1 MSSYFGSLIVSSVFI
16 PTMAIVACRQLP
28 FPLDACLTVE
38 SFVWQYH
45 HLAFLERYGRA
56 MPCVKMDWPETSY
69 LPPPPGFTTTAWYV
83 RPRNYGHLAVGMEF
97 LQMGLLR
104 NGVRV
109 IEGVNESSIT
119 VSSCVMPFAALRDM
133 VLFVSSPG
141 AYMLFVGR
149 DRYVGDLSDLRP
161 LRAGEEMSE
170 LEDDIHMS
178 FVMQLHYVY
187 YDQFMPQLS

>member
-1 MSSYFGSLIVSSVFI
+1 
-16 PTMAIVACRQLP
+16 MAIVACRQLP

-56 MPCVKMDWPETSY
+56 MPCIKMDWPETSY
-69 LPPPPGFTTTAWYV
+69 MPQPPGFATTAWFV
-83 RPRNYGHLAVGMEF
+83 RPRNYGRLAVGMEF
-97 LQMGLLR
+97 LQMGLLG

-149 DRYVGDLSDLRP
+149 DRYVGDLSDFLP

-170 LEDDIHMS
+170 LEDDIRMS
-178 FVMQLHYVY
+178 FVVQLHYVY
-187 YDQFMPQLS
+187 YD

>member
-1 MSSYFGSLIVSSVFI
+1 
-16 PTMAIVACRQLP
+16 MAIVACRQLP
-28 FPLDACLTVE
+28 FPLDACFTVE

-56 MPCVKMDWPETSY
+56 MPCIKMDWPETSY
-69 LPPPPGFTTTAWYV
+69 LPPAPGFTTTAWYV

-141 AYMLFVGR
+141 AYMLFVGC
-149 DRYVGDLSDLRP
+149 DRYVGDLSDLLP

-170 LEDDIHMS
+170 LEINIRAAHMEQSAESTLGDDD
-178 FVMQLHYVY
+178 FNVGTDYYVY
-187 YDQFMPQLS
+187 D

>member
-1 MSSYFGSLIVSSVFI
+1 
-16 PTMAIVACRQLP
+16 MAIVAFRQLP

-38 SFVWQYH
+38 SFVWQDH

-56 MPCVKMDWPETSY
+56 MPCIKTDWPETSSM
-69 LPPPPGFTTTAWYV
+69 PQAPGFALSAWYV
-83 RPRNYGHLAVGMEF
+83 LPRNYGHLAVGMEF
-97 LQMGLLR
+97 VQMGSLR

-141 AYMLFVGR
+141 AYMLFVGH
-149 DRYVGDLSDLRP
+149 DRYVGDLSDLLP
-161 LRAGEEMSE
+161 LRAGEQMSE
-170 LEDDIHMS
+170 LEINIRAAHIEQSAESAFCDDDGAYYAYDYNPY
-178 FVMQLHYVY
+178 YVY
-187 YDQFMPQLS
+187 D